1 MFSKKESKQL
11 RQDFW
16 IAFGKSYPRKWILYD
31 TKIKGL
37 IFKFHFDLEKA
48 MVSLDVEH
56 PNLERRIELLEKLTA
71 LKSLL
76 KDDYLPTAIYEDY
89 YVLENGKEISR
100 IFVEKRQVSIHDKN
114 TWQETMVFLQQ
125 AMSQFEGFFLAHA
138 DMLSV

>member
-1 MFSKKESKQL
+1 MFSKEESKRL

-16 IAFGKSYPRKWILYD
+16 VAFGKSYPRKWILYD

-56 PNLERRIELLEKLTA
+56 PNLERRMELWEKLTA
-71 LKSLL
+71 LKTLL
-76 KDDYLPTAIYEDY
+76 KDEYMPTAVYEDY

-125 AMSQFEGFFLAHA
+125 AMSEFEGFFLAHD

>member
-1 MFSKKESKQL
+1 MFSKEQSKQL

-56 PNLERRIELLEKLTA
+56 PNLERRIELWEKLTA
-71 LKSLL
+71 IKTIL
-76 KDDYLPTAIYEDY
+76 KDDYLPTAVYEDC

-125 AMSQFEGFFLAHA
+125 TMSQFEGFFLAH
-138 DMLSV
+138 DDILSV